1 MCFVRKFIG
10 IRSGKMLP
18 LIGGVVAAAASVGYV
33 FKYRVFKSTRN
44 EELGQSGKQ
53 LDVKLVTNVDG
64 PEEEAADD
72 ERRRN
77 EGGMLYHEVG
87 FRVSGSSSD
96 MEEMASQDHLNGGAL
111 IQESNEYNVQQSSSD
126 RSMLPPC
133 CTAEDSHTKLLAG
146 ENRFHDLQRRVICGP
161 AGDERVVQE
170 LQNDSK
176 QQAHKKGQQQQGEWW
191 ELPDL
196 RFELHGIRE
205 DQKEQEEYVAT
216 DHGLRCF
223 QQGVGKQN
231 DESEERV
238 VGCVDEMPKDGSCS
252 EIRLQ
257 QNGEDDED
265 DTKCEVERS
274 QLLKLPQEIQ
284 RQTLEAEHHP
294 VSISKNPEKWEI
306 MLSGQEIASCEKS
319 LLEHES
325 WEERLQQERD
335 VANVKHKEEMQ
346 RALEAQKLELE
357 EMWQKQLENKQK
369 QWEEMQARE
378 MEQVCRLLQFE
389 WEGRMHREIAAD
401 RVRHEVELGRHF
413 KLALEAQ
420 TLRLEEDYAQQ
431 LEEIREKEDRKW
443 MQKLLMEREA
453 LLAMAKTVLAQEREN
468 WRVSQEAEW
477 RIMLAKERVQ
487 WEESEQQKDMD
498 QNQKNVDACVK
509 KETARL
515 VELHSANLES
525 KEMQLHQAKE
535 EVAHLRAE
543 LAVVHHQLEA
553 LQGRETQSSGR
564 IWRFRSSG
572 A

>member
-1 MCFVRKFIG
+1 
-10 IRSGKMLP
+10 MLP

-33 FKYRVFKSTRN
+33 FKYRIFRSTRN

-64 PEEEAADD
+64 PEEEGADD
-72 ERRRN
+72 ERHRN

-87 FRVSGSSSD
+87 FRVSGNSSD
-96 MEEMASQDHLNGGAL
+96 MEEIASQDHLNGSAL
-111 IQESNEYNVQQSSSD
+111 IQESNEYDVQQSSSD
-126 RSMLPPC
+126 RSMVPPC

-146 ENRFHDLQRRVICGP
+146 ENRFHDLQRLVICSP

-176 QQAHKKGQQQQGEWW
+176 QQAHKKGQQQQQGEWW

-205 DQKEQEEYVAT
+205 DQKEQEETHVAT

-223 QQGVGKQN
+223 QQGVDKQN

-274 QLLKLPQEIQ
+274 QVLKLPQEIQ

-294 VSISKNPEKWEI
+294 VSISKNPEKGEI
-306 MLSGQEIASCEKS
+306 MLSSQEIASCEKS

-346 RALEAQKLELE
+346 GALEAQKLELE

-378 MEQVCRLLQFE
+378 MEQVCRSLQFE
-389 WEGRMHREIAAD
+389 WEGRMHREIASD
-401 RVRHEVELGRHF
+401 RVRHEVELGRRF

-420 TLRLEEDYAQQ
+420 TLRLGEDYAQQ
-431 LEEIREKEDRKW
+431 LEEMREKEDRKW
-443 MQKLLMEREA
+443 MQKLLMEREG

-498 QNQKNVDACVK
+498 ENQKNVDACVK

-525 KEMQLHQAKE
+525 KEMQLHQATE

-543 LAVVHHQLEA
+543 LAVVRHQLEA